1 MKLRAIDIVLN
12 AIEDRAD
19 QKAFDLDSYE
29 PYVEICR
36 ICADFE
42 VFHIDPTVEQK
53 QFCAKTLE
61 NLCNGLGLN
70 YDALLTH
77 ALHLLNP

>member
-19 QKAFDLDSYE
+19 QKAFDLDTYE

-36 ICADFE
+36 ICADLE
-42 VFHIDPTVEQK
+42 VFRIEPTTEQK
-53 QFCAKTLE
+53 QFCAETLE
-61 NLCNGLGLN
+61 TLCNGLGLN
-70 YDALLTH
+70 YHALLTH
-77 ALHLLNP
+77 ALLTVTS

>member
-19 QKAFDLDSYE
+19 QKAFDLDAYE

-36 ICADFE
+36 ICADLE
-42 VFHIDPTVEQK
+42 VFHIEPTIEQK
-53 QFCAKTLE
+53 QFCAETLE
-61 NLCNGLGLN
+61 TLCNGLGLN
-70 YDALLTH
+70 YHALLTH
-77 ALHLLNP
+77 ALHTINP

>member
-36 ICADFE
+36 ICADLE
-42 VFHIDPTVEQK
+42 VFHIEPTTEQK
-53 QFCAKTLE
+53 MFCAETLE
-61 NLCNGLGLN
+61 TLCGGLGLD
-70 YDALLTH
+70 YHALLTH
-77 ALHLLNP
+77 ALHQLNP